1 MATTPTSS
9 QSTTTELV
17 QPQSPLSTFLSDLL
31 EDRTKSTSKQQN
43 IVHIVDNP
51 SSHGLA
57 PDNMSVSSSSSHS
70 RSRWEAIDYS
80 QSIRSNNTSSTGND
94 IDIPSRLPNVR
105 RASSWPISDAPMVPV
120 RFMSPGPQPIRKL
133 TTDKKKGNSQQV
145 ESTNSVVPTSVSP
158 KRQIPRIPLDL
169 FVLREPSS

>member
-1 MATTPTSS
+1 MAKTTTSSS

-17 QPQSPLSTFLSDLL
+17 QPQSPLSNFLSDLL

-43 IVHIVDNP
+43 IVHVVDNP

-94 IDIPSRLPNVR
+94 IVIPSRLPNVR
-105 RASSWPISDAPMVPV
+105 RASSWPISDAPTVPV
-120 RFMSPGPQPIRKL
+120 RFMSPGPQPIRKV
-133 TTDKKKGNSQQV
+133 QQV
-145 ESTNSVVPTSVSP
+145 ESTNSIVPTSVSP